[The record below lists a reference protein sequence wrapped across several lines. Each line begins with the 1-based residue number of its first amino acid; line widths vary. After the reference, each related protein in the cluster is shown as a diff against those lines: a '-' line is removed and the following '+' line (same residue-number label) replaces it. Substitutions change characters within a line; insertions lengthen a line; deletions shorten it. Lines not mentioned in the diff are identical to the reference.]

1 MTTPALIREA
11 CERLLAGGLVA
22 FPTETVYGLGALARD
37 AGAVARVFELK
48 GRPAT
53 NPLIVHV
60 DGPAMARAVTKVWTS
75 QAQTLADAFWPGP
88 LTIVLPKADW
98 VPANITAG
106 GSTVGVR
113 CPDHPLTIALLGALG
128 APLVGPSANPSGGL
142 SPTSAEHVRASW
154 TPSQVLVLDGGP
166 CRSGIE
172 STVVLLDPG
181 ETLAPLIL
189 RPGVIGAEDLQAALG
204 IPVRLDTSDQP
215 NPAPSPGILGPHYQ
229 PRTELVLLEET
240 EVTLAGDA
248 VITLPSDGAKAAQM
262 LYASLRN
269 ADDRNAPR
277 IAVILPPTRPGPI
290 WIAIMD
296 RLARASARG

>member
-11 CERLLAGGLVA
+11 CERLLAGELVA

-37 AGAVARVFELK
+37 AGAVAKVFERK
-48 GRPAT
+48 GRPPT

-60 DGPAMARAVTKVWTS
+60 DGPAMARTVTKVWTS

-98 VPANITAG
+98 VPSSITAG

-113 CPDHPLTIALLGALG
+113 CPDHPLTIALLGAIG

-154 TPSQVLVLDGGP
+154 MPSQVLVLDGGP

-172 STVVLLDPG
+172 STVVLLDPH
-181 ETLAPLIL
+181 EALPPLIL

-204 IPVRLDTSDQP
+204 IPVRLDASDRAQP
-215 NPAPSPGILGPHYQ
+215 TASPGILGPHYQ
-229 PRTELVLLEET
+229 PRTPLVMLEEG
-240 EVTLAGDA
+240 EDASPGDA
-248 VITLPSDGAKAAQM
+248 VITLPIDGANAAQM
-262 LYASLRN
+262 LYASLRA
-269 ADDRNAPR
+269 ADDRNAQR
-277 IAVILPPTRPGPI
+277 IAVVLPPARAGSI